1 MSEEQKL
8 IPDFDNAIFL
18 KDDGTE
24 FKFKTIRRKNKKG
37 ELIEYIYEN
46 IYNKESQQNRSKK
59 FYEIHK
65 EDINKKIPCDIC
77 KNNISKSNISKHNA
91 TKKHLKNIEINNV
104 I

>member
-8 IPDFDNAIFL
+8 IS
-18 KDDGTE
+18 KKEDDGTDI
-24 FKFKTIRRKNKKG
+24 KIKTIKRKNKKG

-59 FYEIHK
+59 HYEKHK
-65 EDINKKIPCDIC
+65 EEINKKIPCDIC

-91 TKKHLKNIEINNV
+91 TKKHLKNI
-104 I
+104 